1 MDKLVT
7 LQIDKQISFCYVWNK
22 DGRMKEND
30 LFSVLFEEDS
40 DGIHH
45 NIPNAKYEKWEINS
59 LGFRGKEI
67 DLEKKEGQIRI
78 ACFGVSE
85 TFGVY
90 ESKDKEWPSQL
101 LSTYPALITSLTRDI
116 DEDILLLTRL
126 LFCIELSEHGIMDA
140 SRKSND
146 TVRRIA
152 KEQDLILVDND
163 RLIPKTL
170 EYFVD
175 SFHYT
180 DKGAEFI
187 ARNFYC
193 LLDHYGLIE

>member
-1 MDKLVT
+1 MDNLVT

-45 NIPNAKYEKWEINS
+45 HIPNAKYEKWEINS

-90 ESKDKEWPSQL
+90 ESKDKEWPSQFL
-101 LSTYPALITSLTRDI
+101 PTYPALITSLTQDI
-116 DEDILLLTRL
+116 YEDILLLTRL

-146 TVRRIA
+146 TVRKIV
-152 KEQDLILVDND
+152 KEQDLIFVDDD

-175 SFHYT
+175 NFHYT
-180 DKGAEFI
+180 DKGTGFI
-187 ARNFYC
+187 AKNIYSVLNRYE
-193 LLDHYGLIE
+193 LIK